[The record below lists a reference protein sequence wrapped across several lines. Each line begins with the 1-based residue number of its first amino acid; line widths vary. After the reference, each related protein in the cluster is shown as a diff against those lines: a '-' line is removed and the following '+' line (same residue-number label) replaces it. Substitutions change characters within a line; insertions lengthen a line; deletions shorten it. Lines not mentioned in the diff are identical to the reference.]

1 MTIRDESPVDLN
13 ISVSMVHEIILHAR
27 AYDVKVAPGSSS
39 DGSNP
44 IDDDEM
50 RILESRR
57 DDYTGPE
64 LRAVINGLNDS
75 EAVDLIALAW
85 VGRGDFDRAS
95 FEEARSLAVERH
107 GDQNADYLMGMPL
120 LGDYLEEG
128 LSELGHPVT
137 EERD

>member
-27 AYDVKVAPGSSS
+27 AYDVKVAPETSS
-39 DGSNP
+39 DASHP

-64 LRAVINGLNDS
+64 LRAVINGLNDG

-95 FEEARSLAVERH
+95 FEEARALAVERH

-128 LSELGHPVT
+128 LAELGHPVT

>member
-13 ISVSMVHEIILHAR
+13 ISVSMVHEIVLHAR
-27 AYDVKVAPGSSS
+27 AYDVKVAPGASS
-39 DGSNP
+39 DASNP

-57 DDYTGPE
+57 DDNTGPE

-95 FEEARSLAVERH
+95 FEEARALAMDRH
-107 GDQNADYLMGMPL
+107 GDRNADYLMGMPL

-128 LSELGHPVT
+128 LAELGHPVT
-137 EERD
+137 EERE